1 MVFTSMMRTTN
12 IIQPSI
18 IGKTIPSK
26 IPEFTNLRRVDAVET
41 VVYNFVTLQYYFQQ
55 ILVVSYMKSTST
67 NSYLILIFVLLP
79 Y

>member
-26 IPEFTNLRRVDAVET
+26 IPDFTNLRRFDAVET
-41 VVYNFVTLQYYFQQ
+41 VVYIFVTLNETTLFQQ
-55 ILVVSYMKSTST
+55 ILIVSYKK
-67 NSYLILIFVLLP
+67 
-79 Y
+79 